1 MKLLKKFIDLCDKS
15 TAPMLVLFGV
25 LFIVVLS
32 WVTASNIVTKANS
45 EQILLFKDA
54 DSVIVKSLD
63 TTIYKIEELNMAYI
77 ITYNKGGIVRQ
88 IDK

>member
-1 MKLLKKFIDLCDKS
+1 
-15 TAPMLVLFGV
+15 MLVVFGV

-32 WVTASNIVTKANS
+32 WVTVSNNWQVNS